1 MRLTTT
7 ASSAILFAGMLSLP
21 ATAAAAV
28 MNVSCP
34 GQKLQDAV
42 NLAQEGDTIFVHGTC
57 TENITIGWDKLNL
70 TLDGQGSGG
79 IGAPNQNL
87 PAIIVLARQA
97 IIRGLTI
104 TGGLDGIQVVRG
116 TSAIINGNTIDG
128 AARYGIVLT
137 QNANGFIVNN
147 QIRNCPAVGLVVADS
162 SYASIGILATTDT
175 VAQPNDIHGNGVGI
189 LVGRASARI
198 VGNQVSNN
206 ATDGIQVSKNGQ
218 ADIADNQIDGNGANG
233 IWVGK
238 NSGADL
244 GYFTGSS
251 PLDLPNY
258 SVAPNGGMG
267 VLCTTGGYVGGQLGT
282 LAGSDKKKPASFS
295 KDCVDALSR

>member
-1 MRLTTT
+1 MRPTTK
-7 ASSAILFAGMLSLP
+7 ALSAILLAGMLSLP
-21 ATAAAAV
+21 ATATAAIL
-28 MNVSCP
+28 NVNCP
-34 GQKLQDAV
+34 GEKLQVAV
-42 NLAQEGDTIFVHGTC
+42 DLAQEGDTIIVHGTC
-57 TENITIGWDKLNL
+57 PENITIGWDKLNL
-70 TLDGQGSGG
+70 RLDGEPSGV
-79 IGAPNQNL
+79 IQAPDTAQ
-87 PAIIVLARQA
+87 PAVIVLARQA
-97 IIRGLTI
+97 ILQGLTI

-116 TSAIINGNTIDG
+116 ASAIINKNTIDG

-147 QIRNCPAVGLVVADS
+147 EIRNCPAVGLVVADS
-162 SYASIGILATTDT
+162 SYAAIGILATTDT
-175 VAQPNDIHGNGVGI
+175 VAQRNNIHGNGVGI

-198 VGNQVSNN
+198 VGNTVSYN
-206 ATDGIQVSKNGQ
+206 AGDGIQVSKNGQ
-218 ADIADNQIDGNGANG
+218 ADIADNQIDANGSNG

-244 GYFTGSS
+244 GYFTGGS
-251 PLDLPNY
+251 PLDRPNY
-258 SVAPNGGMG
+258 SVAPNGGMA